1 VTGCLALSSAEA
13 VSAIADKLEQQG
25 KGQRKTNFRLHD
37 WGVSRQRYWGAPI
50 PIIYCEDCG
59 TVPVSKVSVSRF
71 ASFPHFGQSTCKKA
85 PWVTS
90 GEFEPSSTTS
100 LGNSTGKLISL

>member
-1 VTGCLALSSAEA
+1 MACSMPPIYWSTGSQYLALASSMESA
-13 VSAIADKLEQQG
+13 VLLAKRAKYQDDSIK
-25 KGQRKTNFRLHD
+25 
-37 WGVSRQRYWGAPI
+37 
-50 PIIYCEDCG
+50 
-59 TVPVSKVSVSRF
+59 VSKVSVSRF

-100 LGNSTGKLISL
+100 LGNSTGKSVSGTGTVPQSSQ